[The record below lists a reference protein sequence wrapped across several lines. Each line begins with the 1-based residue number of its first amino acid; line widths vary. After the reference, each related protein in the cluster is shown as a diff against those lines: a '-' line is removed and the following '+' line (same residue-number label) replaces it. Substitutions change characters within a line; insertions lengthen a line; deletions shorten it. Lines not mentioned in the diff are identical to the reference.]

1 MYPTMQMPVPGAAQA
16 NMYSPYQQAG
26 AYNMGQ
32 GQPIMVPVPVQ
43 MMGPPGQTREPPLP
57 GTDDTK
63 VFVGGLLQTTSS
75 AALGAYFAQF
85 GPVLEARVVLDKVT
99 GQSKRYAFVAFADAE
114 SATRAAASG
123 HHVVEGKQCNVNLVS
138 QKDQAMEAYKSD
150 PANVTK
156 RARDGEGD
164 DGGESKRRRT
174 SEVTSSA
181 NYSPYGPYSA
191 GYPGGGGYA
200 SLYPGTA
207 MPGFGPPQLAG
218 RPGDPKIFVGNLASS
233 TTDELLTMLLSVFGD
248 VAEAKVI
255 RDQDNNESK
264 GFAFV
269 TFVDPG
275 AAARAASCGVL
286 FIEGRRCTTNLASAK
301 SKK

>member
-1 MYPTMQMPVPGAAQA
+1 MPPQVQA
-16 NMYSPYQQAG
+16 
-26 AYNMGQ
+26 
-32 GQPIMVPVPVQ
+32 
-43 MMGPPGQTREPPLP
+43 REPPLP

-63 VFVGGLLQTTSS
+63 VFVGGLLPTTSS
-75 AALGAYFAQF
+75 AVLGAYFAQF

-99 GQSKRYAFVAFADAE
+99 GQSKRYAFIAFGDAD
-114 SATRAAASG
+114 SATRAAAPG
-123 HHVVEGKQCNVNLVS
+123 HHVVDGKQCNVNLVS
-138 QKDQAMEAYKSD
+138 QKDQAMEAYKND
-150 PANVTK
+150 PANATK

-164 DGGESKRRRT
+164 DGGEAKRRRT
-174 SEVTSSA
+174 SDVTSSA
-181 NYSPYGPYSA
+181 NYSPYSPYPTQYPTTG
-191 GYPGGGGYA
+191 GYPSMYPGA
-200 SLYPGTA
+200 SLQA
-207 MPGFGPPQLAG
+207 FGPAPLAG

-255 RDQDNNESK
+255 RDLETNESK